1 MNESKLQ
8 HMAYK
13 HCVQNQSKKLVF
25 LSHFVFRQ
33 HLMDHNFHNV
43 YKRKDDALE
52 NGELVL
58 VTGMVL
64 PIG

>member
-1 MNESKLQ
+1 
-8 HMAYK
+8 
-13 HCVQNQSKKLVF
+13 
-25 LSHFVFRQ
+25 
-33 HLMDHNFHNV
+33 MDHNFHNV
-43 YKRKDDALE
+43 YNRKDDALE